1 MSHCIAGI
9 PELPSG
15 LPAWLMSAR
24 ADRFAA
30 EDEGAGVAE
39 IELVGD
45 DDGVVVVGDRS
56 AIERFL
62 DHAGLL
68 SWARDFDLGKLS
80 NAMNAGADVLTAASG
95 VVEQSA
101 MYLKLTPESAKRLK
115 DAGGLMKTKTKGISH
130 AMLGETGKTSLK
142 WLQVEDGTASLLTNP
157 AVLSGVGG
165 LMSQFA
171 QQAEAQELRALLVS
185 IEEKL
190 DDVRRAQRD
199 AVLARMKRAGEAIE
213 EAMTLREHGGDPRT
227 LWDKV
232 SGESSTILNV
242 QEEALLALSA
252 LADKVDGK
260 RKTGE
265 LKKVTQEIEGEVAVQ
280 LAILA
285 RCFELQDEFR
295 VVELDHVLATAPE
308 YLDGHRRGL
317 AAAREK
323 RRAGVLYH
331 TTRLM
336 AQMDAAGGIANENII
351 LHARAARSVV
361 DSLNSTAEIVDDFH
375 APLGIE
381 SDRDVLGAT
390 PWREAFRDPQQRRTA
405 TKEVGQKALVGVGA
419 AGALALSVVVVKRGG
434 GRSDS

>member
-1 MSHCIAGI
+1 MCLSL
-9 PELPSG
+9 PERTDTPWCESLRVRQDRLVALPAYLSSLSS

-30 EDEGAGVAE
+30 EHEGARVAE

-68 SWARDFDLGKLS
+68 TWARDFDLGKLS
-80 NAMNAGADVLTAASG
+80 NAINAGADVLTTASG

-101 MYLKLTPESAKRLK
+101 MYLKLTPESVKRLK
-115 DAGGLMKTKTKGISH
+115 DAGGLMKTKTKGVSH

-142 WLQVEDGTASLLTNP
+142 WLQVEDGSASLLTNP

-171 QQAEAQELRALLVS
+171 QQAEAQELRALLIS
-185 IEEKL
+185 IDQKL

-242 QEEALLALSA
+242 QEEALLALRA

-260 RKTGE
+260 RTTGE
-265 LKKVTQEIEGEVAVQ
+265 AQEGD
-280 LAILA
+280 A
-285 RCFELQDEFR
+285 RD
-295 VVELDHVLATAPE
+295 
-308 YLDGHRRGL
+308 
-317 AAAREK
+317 
-323 RRAGVLYH
+323 RA
-331 TTRLM
+331 
-336 AQMDAAGGIANENII
+336 
-351 LHARAARSVV
+351 
-361 DSLNSTAEIVDDFH
+361 
-375 APLGIE
+375 
-381 SDRDVLGAT
+381 
-390 PWREAFRDPQQRRTA
+390 
-405 TKEVGQKALVGVGA
+405 
-419 AGALALSVVVVKRGG
+419 
-434 GRSDS
+434 

>member
-1 MSHCIAGI
+1 M
-9 PELPSG
+9 
-15 LPAWLMSAR
+15 
-24 ADRFAA
+24 AD
-30 EDEGAGVAE
+30 

-68 SWARDFDLGKLS
+68 TWARDFDLGKLS
-80 NAMNAGADVLTAASG
+80 NAMNAGADVLTTVSG

-115 DAGGLMKTKTKGISH
+115 DAGGLMKTKTKGVSH
-130 AMLGETGKTSLK
+130 AMLGETGQTSLK

-157 AVLSGVGG
+157 AVLSVMGG
-165 LMSQFA
+165 LLSQFA
-171 QQAEAQELRALLVS
+171 QQAEAQELRALL
-185 IEEKL
+185 IDIDEKL

-199 AVLARMKRAGEAIE
+199 AVLARMKRAGEAIK

-242 QEEALLALSA
+242 QEEVLLALRA
-252 LADKVDGK
+252 LGAKVDGK
-260 RKTGE
+260 RTPGE
-265 LKKVTQEIEGEVAVQ
+265 LKKVAQEIEREVSVHLAV
-280 LAILA
+280 LA
-285 RCFELQDEFR
+285 RCFELHDEFR

-308 YLDGHRRGL
+308 NLEGHRRGL
-317 AAAREK
+317 AAARDE
-323 RRAGVLYH
+323 RRAGVLDH
-331 TTRLM
+331 TSRLM

-361 DSLNSTAEIVDDFH
+361 DSLNSTAEVVDDFR
-375 APLGIE
+375 ALFGVE
-381 SDRDVLGAT
+381 CDRDVLRAT
-390 PWREAFRDPQQRRTA
+390 PWREAFRDPQQRKA
-405 TKEVGQKALVGVGA
+405 AGKEVGQKALIGFGV
-419 AGALALSVVVVKRGG
+419 AGAVVLPAAVALSKNGSKPGG
-434 GRSDS
+434 

>member
-1 MSHCIAGI
+1 M
-9 PELPSG
+9 
-15 LPAWLMSAR
+15 
-24 ADRFAA
+24 AD
-30 EDEGAGVAE
+30 

-68 SWARDFDLGKLS
+68 TWARDFDLGKLS
-80 NAMNAGADVLTAASG
+80 NAMNAGADVLTTVSG

-115 DAGGLMKTKTKGISH
+115 DAGGLMKTKTKGVSH
-130 AMLGETGKTSLK
+130 AMLGETGQTSLK

-157 AVLSGVGG
+157 AVLSVMGG
-165 LMSQFA
+165 LLSQFA
-171 QQAEAQELRALLVS
+171 QQAEAQELRALL
-185 IEEKL
+185 IDIDEKL

-199 AVLARMKRAGEAIE
+199 AVLARMKRAGEAIK

-242 QEEALLALSA
+242 QEEVLLALRALCDEVAAA
-252 LADKVDGK
+252 LAASPARVAATPT
-260 RKTGE
+260 TGE
-265 LKKVTQEIEGEVAVQ
+265 LKKVAQEIEREVSVHLAV
-280 LAILA
+280 LA
-285 RCFELQDEFR
+285 RCFELHDEFR

-308 YLDGHRRGL
+308 NLEGHRRGL
-317 AAAREK
+317 AAARDE
-323 RRAGVLYH
+323 RRAGVLDH
-331 TTRLM
+331 TSRLM

-361 DSLNSTAEIVDDFH
+361 DSLNSTAEVVDDFR
-375 APLGIE
+375 ALFGVE
-381 SDRDVLGAT
+381 CDRDVLRAT
-390 PWREAFRDPQQRRTA
+390 PWREAFRDPQQRKA
-405 TKEVGQKALVGVGA
+405 AGKEVGQKALIGFGV
-419 AGALALSVVVVKRGG
+419 AGAVVLPAAVALSKNGSKPGG
-434 GRSDS
+434 